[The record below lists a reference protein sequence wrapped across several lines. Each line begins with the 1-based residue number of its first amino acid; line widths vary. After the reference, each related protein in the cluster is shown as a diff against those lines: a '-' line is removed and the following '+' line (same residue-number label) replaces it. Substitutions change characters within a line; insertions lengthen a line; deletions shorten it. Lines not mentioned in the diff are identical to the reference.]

1 MDIQTTLAQIQH
13 ISYLLCFIASD
24 KGFSMGC
31 HTFYFN
37 QILPTVN
44 SVSLWSRSLAGSHK
58 ASFCV
63 CFRNAARNVQT
74 CLPVT
79 LLTDKPCECSLY
91 LLVDFFSAAG
101 PQWVWPCFVLLRRW
115 KIEISFRECP
125 FFFFILIY
133 SSAVNK
139 QPSRFQCGIF
149 LTFCFWMEIHK
160 EF

>member
-1 MDIQTTLAQIQH
+1 MQSSYTQEAVWLVVDIQTTLAQIQH

-31 HTFYFN
+31 LTFYFN

-44 SVSLWSRSLAGSHK
+44 CVSLWSRSLAGSHK

-91 LLVDFFSAAG
+91 LLVDFFQPLALSG
-101 PQWVWPCFVLLRRW
+101 CDLVLFCCVDEKLRFLFG
-115 KIEISFRECP
+115 SVP
-125 FFFFILIY
+125 FFFFY
-133 SSAVNK
+133 SNLFIC
-139 QPSRFQCGIF
+139 R
-149 LTFCFWMEIHK
+149 
-160 EF
+160 